1 MIFISFEFSK
11 TISKTNKFVLYY
23 VLFLFST
30 RALGK
35 TGLIESDTTPSI
47 ITVTSA
53 DESEVDI
60 SEAVEK
66 VTGTNWGITP

>member
-1 MIFISFEFSK
+1 MICISFEFSK

-23 VLFLFST
+23 VLFLFSI

-66 VTGTNWGITP
+66 VTGTN

>member
-1 MIFISFEFSK
+1 MFSQNYL
-11 TISKTNKFVLYY
+11 S
-23 VLFLFST
+23 
-30 RALGK
+30 
-35 TGLIESDTTPSI
+35 GLETSI

>member
-1 MIFISFEFSK
+1 MSYFFFS
-11 TISKTNKFVLYY
+11 I
-23 VLFLFST
+23 

-60 SEAVEK
+60 SEAMEK
-66 VTGTNWGITP
+66 VTGANWGITPKGSRHNLVTKQ

>member
-1 MIFISFEFSK
+1 MSYFFFS
-11 TISKTNKFVLYY
+11 I
-23 VLFLFST
+23 

-53 DESEVDI
+53 DESEVNI

-66 VTGTNWGITP
+66 VTGTNWGITPQRSRHNVMTRQ

>member
-1 MIFISFEFSK
+1 MSYFFFS
-11 TISKTNKFVLYY
+11 I
-23 VLFLFST
+23 

-60 SEAVEK
+60 NEAVEK

>member
-1 MIFISFEFSK
+1 MSSVK
-11 TISKTNKFVLYY
+11 LYQRLINLY
-23 VLFLFST
+23 SIMSYFFFST

>member
-1 MIFISFEFSK
+1 MI
-11 TISKTNKFVLYY
+11 
-23 VLFLFST
+23 FLFST

>member
-1 MIFISFEFSK
+1 MSYFF
-11 TISKTNKFVLYY
+11 
-23 VLFLFST
+23 FST
-30 RALGK
+30 SALGK
-35 TGLIESDTTPSI
+35 TGFIESGTTPSI

-66 VTGTNWGITP
+66 ATGTNRRITP

>member
-1 MIFISFEFSK
+1 MSSVK
-11 TISKTNKFVLYY
+11 LYQRLINLY
-23 VLFLFST
+23 SIMSYFFFST

-35 TGLIESDTTPSI
+35 TELIESDTTPSI